1 MQLFDSQRGIPMQVS
16 GRMIMTLAVY
26 KYKLLFRKTE
36 EHCNAD
42 ALSRLPMNGKQIEE
56 EEETPSELVLLWKV

>member
-1 MQLFDSQRGIPMQVS
+1 
-16 GRMIMTLAVY
+16 MTLAVY

-42 ALSRLPMNGKQIEE
+42 ALSRLPMDGKQIEE
-56 EEETPSELVLLWKV
+56 EEETLSELVQV